1 MDKPA
6 PHKPSASSPPENR
19 EISSPNSVQQP
30 LAREDKRR
38 LRKEARK
45 HYEEDWLAPLG
56 SEQEKQLLRI
66 WAKKG
71 SVSRED
77 LQLIDQ
83 WLQDPDAIK
92 RGRDP
97 LFLYAAKKKYLGEV
111 IWNTAA
117 ERHKQLDDKEWLV
130 AYFTVEGK
138 TQKRIATLTKL
149 SERSVDDIISRIKD
163 RITKEYRCSLDAVG
177 IAQITRWFLGQ

>member
-1 MDKPA
+1 LQKPLG
-6 PHKPSASSPPENR
+6 K
-19 EISSPNSVQQP
+19 
-30 LAREDKRR
+30 EDKRK
-38 LRKEARK
+38 LRKEARNRIV
-45 HYEEDWLAPLG
+45 EDWLAPSG

-66 WAKKG
+66 WAKSG

-83 WLQDPDAIK
+83 WLKDPEAVR

-117 ERHKQLDDKEWLV
+117 ERHKQLDDREWLV
-130 AYFTVEGK
+130 AYFTAQGK
-138 TQKRIATLTKL
+138 AQKRIATLTNL

-163 RITKEYRCSLDAVG
+163 RITMEYRCSLESVG